1 MPAEPGRGV
10 FVVLPTYNE
19 RENLEAIVG
28 AVAAHGYRVM
38 IVDDAS
44 PDGTGELADRLAG
57 DLPGVSV
64 LHRPEKA
71 GLGPAYAAG
80 FEAALAEGADIL
92 CEMDADFSHDP
103 EDVPRLV
110 DAVRRGADLAIGS
123 RYVPGGGIPD
133 WPIVRRLLSK
143 GGNVYARAMLGLPVH
158 DATAGFRAY
167 KASAL
172 RLLRPETCQS
182 AGYAFQIEMTRRAV
196 DAGLRIV
203 EVPITFRDR
212 AAGTSKMGGR
222 IVIEAMWL
230 VTKWGVER
238 LWR

>member
-1 MPAEPGRGV
+1 
-10 FVVLPTYNE
+10 
-19 RENLEAIVG
+19 
-28 AVAAHGYRVM
+28 M

>member
-1 MPAEPGRGV
+1 
-10 FVVLPTYNE
+10 
-19 RENLEAIVG
+19 
-28 AVAAHGYRVM
+28 M

-203 EVPITFRDR
+203 EVPIIFRDR